1 MLFPPLLVFLG
12 AANSIY
18 AYLNLKLLR
27 GLSNLTRPR
36 PAPPFPL
43 PTVTL
48 LMAARNEETRIRHCL
63 DCLRLQ
69 DYPWDKLQ
77 IVVVNDRSTDA
88 TEDILREYAIR
99 WPGRFNA
106 ITLTETAPGYSPKK
120 YALSRGLLQATG
132 DIIVTTDADCIMSP
146 AWISTLVSEFGEDT
160 GLVLG
165 MTSYYPMEK
174 PVALAGAQALDFL
187 SHGVVAAA
195 LIGLRFP
202 VHGNANNIAYRRN
215 VYDQSAGFASH
226 GGIVSG
232 DDDFLIQSIHKLG
245 RWRIRYSIQP
255 ESQVQT
261 EPPLSLGQFWE
272 QRKRW
277 ASKTSLYQSKQTAFL
292 AGIFAYYSLIPLC
305 ILGGFFHRGL
315 LAAGLASWAV
325 KLGTDWLVMRKGTD
339 VFAKRE
345 LMRHYPITSAIHIPL
360 IIAAVLA
367 GSFGKFTWK
376 GQTHRRRVVPAARAG
391 AAAAARESTAKK
403 V

>member
-12 AANSIY
+12 VANSIY

-27 GLSNLTRPR
+27 GLSNLARAR

-48 LMAARNEETRIRHCL
+48 LMAARNEETRIRQCL

-106 ITLTETAPGYSPKK
+106 ITLAETAAGYSPKK

-132 DIIVTTDADCIMSP
+132 EIIVTTDADCIMSP

-165 MTSYYPMEK
+165 MTSYYPMAR
-174 PVALAGAQALDFL
+174 PVAFAGAQALDFL

-202 VHGNANNIAYRRN
+202 VHGNANNIAYRRK
-215 VYDQSAGFASH
+215 VYDQSAGIASH

-315 LAAGLASWAV
+315 LAAGLASWGV

-339 VFAKRE
+339 VFSKRE
-345 LMRHYPITSAIHIPL
+345 LMRHYPVTSVIHIPL

-376 GQTHRRRVVPAARAG
+376 GQTHRRRVAPAAPAG
-391 AAAAARESTAKK
+391 AAVSARGSAGKK
-403 V
+403 R

>member
-1 MLFPPLLVFLG
+1 MLFPPLLIFLG

-27 GLSNLTRPR
+27 GLANLSRPR
-36 PAPPFPL
+36 PTPPSSL

-48 LMAARNEETRIRHCL
+48 LMAARNEEGRIRKCL
-63 DCLRLQ
+63 DRLRLQ

-88 TEDILREYAIR
+88 TAAILREYAER

-106 ITLTETAPGYSPKK
+106 ITLTETAAGFSPKK

-132 DIIVTTDADCIMSP
+132 EIIVTTDADCIMPP
-146 AWISTLVSEFGEDT
+146 AWISALVSEFGEDT

-165 MTSYYPMEK
+165 MTSYYPMAK
-174 PVALAGAQALDFL
+174 PVALAGTQALDFL

-202 VHGNANNIAYRRN
+202 VHGNANNIAYRRK

-245 RWRIRYSIQP
+245 KWRIRYSIQP

-261 EPPLSLGQFWE
+261 EPPVSLGQFWE

-277 ASKTSLYQSKQTAFL
+277 ASKTSLYQTKQTAFL
-292 AGIFAYYSLIPLC
+292 AGIFAYYSLIPIC
-305 ILGGFFHRGL
+305 ILGGIFHRGL
-315 LAAGLASWAV
+315 LAAGLASWGV
-325 KLGTDWLVMRKGTD
+325 KLATDWLVMRKGTE
-339 VFAKRE
+339 VFAKRD
-345 LMRHYPITSAIHIPL
+345 LMKHYPITSVIHIPL

-376 GQTHRRRVVPAARAG
+376 GQTHSRRVAP
-391 AAAAARESTAKK
+391 AAAAKIRAATEK
-403 V
+403 